1 MSSRRPSSS
10 PEKKRRRKR
19 QRAAAPR
26 AAYTVPEFCEAH
38 RISRATFYNAKKR
51 GRGPAVMYVEGRVI
65 ITQEAA
71 AEWRREG
78 TAAALRREAN
88 A

>member
-1 MSSRRPSSS
+1 MSSDALRRRR
-10 PEKKRRRKR
+10 EKKRRRKR

-78 TAAALRREAN
+78 TAAASERQAT